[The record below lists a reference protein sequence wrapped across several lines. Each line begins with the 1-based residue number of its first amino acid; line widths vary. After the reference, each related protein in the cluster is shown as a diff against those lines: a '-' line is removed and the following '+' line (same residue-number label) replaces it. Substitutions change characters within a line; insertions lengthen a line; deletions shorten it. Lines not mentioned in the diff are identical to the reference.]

1 MRQSCSLHSALC
13 LVGKTTMKVNLVI
26 FICET
31 FKLKETHVMY
41 RDREGY
47 GISFGKES
55 ACNAGDPGSIWED
68 PLEKRRATYSSI
80 LALEIQWNEE
90 PSGIRPMR
98 SQRVG
103 HG

>member
-68 PLEKRRATYSSI
+68 PLEKRRAMPKKAQTTTQLHS
-80 LALEIQWNEE
+80 LHTL
-90 PSGIRPMR
+90 
-98 SQRVG
+98 VK
-103 HG
+103 